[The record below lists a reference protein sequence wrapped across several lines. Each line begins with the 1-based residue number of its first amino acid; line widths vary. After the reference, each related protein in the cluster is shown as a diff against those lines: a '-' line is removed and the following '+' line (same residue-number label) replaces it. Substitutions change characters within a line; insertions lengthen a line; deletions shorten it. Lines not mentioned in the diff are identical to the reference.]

1 MSLLCLIEIGQIGIF
16 LELIGAFILVLA
28 AFRSKRKAEEIKAT
42 NETNATWEDLARAS
56 FIIKKTILDQAKI
69 ELWGFVF
76 LGLGLI
82 LQFVGGVVE

>member
-1 MSLLCLIEIGQIGIF
+1 MSLLCLIGIGQIGIF
-16 LELIGAFILVLA
+16 LELIGAFILVVA
-28 AFRSKRKAEEIKAT
+28 ALRSKKKAEEIKAT

-56 FIIKKTILDQAKI
+56 FIIKKTIIDQAKT

-82 LQFVGGVVE
+82 LQFVGEFC